1 MLQQTETITARALRQ
16 ASDKTPPS
24 CELVVGGKPTGQ
36 RIEGCVLE
44 AALECDAG
52 YLLFLTD
59 DIPHEDSLNIHLV
72 SFSGTLED
80 SARIGGMYSTGRF
93 EKLQV
98 QQPDKIS
105 FRFMGDT
112 IWTLQ
117 VLQKPAFR
125 IPFLSEPAGVHR
137 PPGSK
142 RRFLITG
149 SPRWEAHSS
158 HHGRIHFP

>member
-1 MLQQTETITARALRQ
+1 MLQEAESIATCAPLH
-16 ASDKTPPS
+16 ASDTTPPS
-24 CELVVGGKPTGQ
+24 CELVIGGKPTGQ

-44 AALECDAG
+44 TTLKCDAG

-72 SFSGTLED
+72 SFSGELKD

-98 QQPDKIS
+98 QQPDKVS
-105 FRFMGDT
+105 FRFIGDA
-112 IWTLQ
+112 IWTLK
-117 VLQKPAFR
+117 VLEKPALR

-137 PPGSK
+137 PLGFK
-142 RRFLITG
+142 RRFSITRT
-149 SPRWEAHSS
+149 PLRE
-158 HHGRIHFP
+158 PD